1 MELNQ
6 GEFDS
11 VTQRLEQYASQ
22 VSILQTRLEIQP
34 ELVRKD
40 EELARLRTEL
50 KDSEMRCMRAEEE
63 LEELKGKY
71 ELLAHQT
78 DSALVENAWLKNCIL
93 LSLTSIRTF
102 MRMVKRV
109 ELKSLFITFLHK
121 TILPDMGVRG
131 IHAIDDT
138 MDLTDINEI
147 EKLADQI
154 ILENHGNVTHGKV
167 IE

>member
-50 KDSEMRCMRAEEE
+50 KDSEMRFMRAEEE

-71 ELLAHQT
+71 ELLSHQNN
-78 DSALVENAWLKNCIL
+78 SALVENAWLKNCIL

-131 IHAIDDT
+131 IQAIDDT

>member
-1 MELNQ
+1 
-6 GEFDS
+6 
-11 VTQRLEQYASQ
+11 
-22 VSILQTRLEIQP
+22 
-34 ELVRKD
+34 
-40 EELARLRTEL
+40 
-50 KDSEMRCMRAEEE
+50 
-63 LEELKGKY
+63 
-71 ELLAHQT
+71 
-78 DSALVENAWLKNCIL
+78 
-93 LSLTSIRTF
+93 

>member
-40 EELARLRTEL
+40 EEL
-50 KDSEMRCMRAEEE
+50 
-63 LEELKGKY
+63 EELKGKY
-71 ELLAHQT
+71 ELLSHQN

>member
-1 MELNQ
+1 
-6 GEFDS
+6 
-11 VTQRLEQYASQ
+11 
-22 VSILQTRLEIQP
+22 
-34 ELVRKD
+34 
-40 EELARLRTEL
+40 
-50 KDSEMRCMRAEEE
+50 MRCMRAEEE

-71 ELLAHQT
+71 ELLSHQN